1 MRIGTRIPR
10 PSASMVVATAALV
23 IAAAGGG
30 AIAANTINGS
40 ELTNNSVAGAKLKNR
55 TLTNGKIANNAINNR
70 NIQSNSILQ
79 STLAPGAISTVLRMA
94 TQNISMGE
102 TNSVQVNCNSGE
114 DVVGGGFGGLPAT
127 VTAAGTQANVLF
139 SRPATSTGQAPTGG
153 QTPIGWNVGVENLST
168 SLASVSVYVICLD
181 A

>member
-1 MRIGTRIPR
+1 MKIGTRIPR

-30 AIAANTINGS
+30 AIAASTINGS

-55 TLTNGKIANNAINNR
+55 TVTNGKIANNAISNR
-70 NIQSNSILQ
+70 NLQSNSVLQ
-79 STLAPGAISTVLRMA
+79 STLAPGAIRTVLRMA
-94 TQNISMGE
+94 TLNIPMGE
-102 TNSVQVNCNSGE
+102 NNSVQVNCNAGE

-127 VTAAGTQANVLF
+127 VTAAGTQANILY
-139 SRPATSTGQAPTGG
+139 SRPATVTGQAPTGG
-153 QTPIGWNVGVENLST
+153 QTPVGWIVGVENLST
-168 SLASVSVYVICLD
+168 NLASVSAYVVCLD